1 MRISDWSSDVCSSDL
16 DGKGKGEAAEQPE
29 RSAISFRNDPIGEGF
44 AINAAELALQF
55 WPVPARRVRNHGICR
70 IADGKALRDSAMARS
85 EERRVGKEGVST
97 CSSRW
102 APYH

>member
-1 MRISDWSSDVCSSDL
+1 MGQ

-29 RSAISFRNDPIGEGF
+29 RSAISFRNDPIGESF

-70 IADGKALRDSAMARS
+70 IDRKSVVEGTSVS
-85 EERRVGKEGVST
+85 VRVDLGG
-97 CSSRW
+97 SSIIKKKTNMDNNIILNVTNRTIKL
-102 APYH
+102 